1 MTRIPANIQST
12 GNTTYF
18 VPQTVLKVEELVKI
32 YGKRRVVDGV
42 SFHVNKGEVVG
53 LLGPNGAGKTTSFRM
68 TCGLIDANQGVV
80 FLNNKDV
87 TNWPLY
93 RRARE
98 GGMGYLPQNES
109 VFRQLSVQDNLLGMM
124 ELLGFSSKV
133 RHEKCDSLLEKLKL
147 THLRKNL
154 ARGLSGGERRRLEI
168 ARALVPDPKII
179 LLDEPFAAIDP
190 ITVQSL
196 QEIIRQLSH
205 DGISILIT
213 DHGVTETLAITNR
226 SYVIEA
232 GKVLCSGTPDE
243 VLANEQAQKAYFG
256 NIATPQKTMPQP
268 HGFFDLPRKTKPAAP
283 QNIPLDPRIQELDK
297 TYSHSHSEQSH
308 DLHVVSS
315 SHSLSASSRDLSAN
329 ENGEEDFISS
339 RRRPSV
345 KVRAGQSTLGQ
356 VNADSFIHPNSPD
369 SSERPPHS
377 HFETAERLS
386 RQRPVGSQT
395 PDVVPRENNDAE
407 SLRLPKFVV
416 PQGNLRR
423 RVASDDPRRS
433 QTHSSSSDLHHDNDS
448 SKPTPRASLLG
459 RLSGVFKK
467 PKE

>member
-1 MTRIPANIQST
+1 MTRIPASIQST
-12 GNTTYF
+12 GNTTYL
-18 VPQTVLKVEELVKI
+18 VPQTVLKAEGLVKI

-80 FLNNKDV
+80 FLNGKDV

-124 ELLGFSSKV
+124 ELLGFSSKE
-133 RHEKCDSLLEKLKL
+133 RYKKCDSLLEKLKL
-147 THLRKNL
+147 TPLRKNL

-168 ARALVPDPKII
+168 ARALVSDPKII

-196 QEIIRQLSH
+196 QEIIRQLSR

-232 GKVLCSGTPDE
+232 GKVLCSGAPDE

-256 NIATPQKTMPQP
+256 NIAAPQKTTP
-268 HGFFDLPRKTKPAAP
+268 HGFLDLPHPSKPVASP
-283 QNIPLDPRIQELDK
+283 EIPLDPRIRELDK
-297 TYSHSHSEQSH
+297 TYSRYSERPH
-308 DLHVVSS
+308 DLHAVSS
-315 SHSLSASSRDLSAN
+315 SHDSSSSSRDLPAN
-329 ENGEEDFISS
+329 ENNQDDFVSS

-345 KVRAGQSTLGQ
+345 KVRASQSAISRI
-356 VNADSFIHPNSPD
+356 NADSSVHPISSD
-369 SSERPPHS
+369 SSERTPHA
-377 HFETAERLS
+377 HFETSERS
-386 RQRPVGSQT
+386 ASQRSVGSQT
-395 PDVVPRENNDAE
+395 PNLSARENNDAE
-407 SLRLPKFVV
+407 TLRPPKFAS

-423 RVASDDPRRS
+423 RVASDDPQRP
-433 QTHSSSSDLHHDNDS
+433 QTPHHSLSDSRQDDDYS
-448 SKPTPRASLLG
+448 SKPAPRASLLG